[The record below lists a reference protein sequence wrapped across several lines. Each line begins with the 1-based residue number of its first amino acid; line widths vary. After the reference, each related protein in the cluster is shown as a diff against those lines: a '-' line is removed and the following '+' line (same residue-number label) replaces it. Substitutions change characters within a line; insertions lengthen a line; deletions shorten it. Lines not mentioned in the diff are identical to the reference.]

1 MDSSPEQVGG
11 DRWRGYGTIINPAPD
26 FSIDHAA
33 KLPDGGTWV
42 LDGGVNN
49 DVHSIPGHG
58 LKNRRSFG
66 QMDKPYRS
74 SFHRLN
80 YLSIRG
86 GVRLINRKKPVPKRV
101 GTKAVNP
108 FLQLFSGTNFTGTV
122 RRFRGSLGIRN
133 LSSVGL
139 NNTIESL
146 RFTTGAGLTGTVV
159 LFEGT
164 GYSGD
169 FVKFNP
175 TANIP
180 DLSTLNFDNQA
191 SSLVV
196 SSLALSDAE
205 IAAIQDS
212 GTDLAEV
219 LRKIRA
225 ARKRRAAK
233 RMGKK

>member
-1 MDSSPEQVGG
+1 M
-11 DRWRGYGTIINPAPD
+11 
-26 FSIDHAA
+26 
-33 KLPDGGTWV
+33 
-42 LDGGVNN
+42 
-49 DVHSIPGHG
+49 
-58 LKNRRSFG
+58 
-66 QMDKPYRS
+66 
-74 SFHRLN
+74 
-80 YLSIRG
+80 
-86 GVRLINRKKPVPKRV
+86 LIRKKPVAKRV

-108 FLQLFSGTNFTGTV
+108 FLELFAGTNFTGTS
-122 RRFRGSLGIRN
+122 RRLRGSLGIRN
-133 LSSVGL
+133 LTSVGL

-146 RFTTGAGLTGTVV
+146 RFTTAAGLTGTVV

-175 TANIP
+175 TASIP
-180 DLSTLNFDNQA
+180 DLSVLNFDNQA

-205 IAAIQDS
+205 IATIQES

-225 ARKRRAAK
+225 ARARRGG
-233 RMGKK
+233 RRGR

>member
-1 MDSSPEQVGG
+1 
-11 DRWRGYGTIINPAPD
+11 
-26 FSIDHAA
+26 
-33 KLPDGGTWV
+33 
-42 LDGGVNN
+42 
-49 DVHSIPGHG
+49 
-58 LKNRRSFG
+58 
-66 QMDKPYRS
+66 
-74 SFHRLN
+74 
-80 YLSIRG
+80 
-86 GVRLINRKKPVPKRV
+86 
-101 GTKAVNP
+101 
-108 FLQLFSGTNFTGTV
+108 
-122 RRFRGSLGIRN
+122 
-133 LSSVGL
+133 
-139 NNTIESL
+139 
-146 RFTTGAGLTGTVV
+146 LTGTVV

-175 TANIP
+175 TANIA